1 MNVREFKL
9 VNEKGQEYS
18 LMDIENYCLM
28 TNPTGLGIR
37 YEREYEKLGNSFIEV
52 FSQIGQEPISGQANF
67 LKYDNFKKLID
78 FIAYS
83 EKLKV
88 SYKIPFETGTK
99 EYFKDVNLQLLGKS
113 EKGTNGIISETI
125 TFDCL
130 SLWYEETNVVY
141 KIQSEDDE
149 IRWNFR
155 WDSRFANYNARNLSY
170 INTGHVEAPIKLEI
184 DGNVL
189 NPSIELYVEGELYQK
204 ITINTLI
211 EQYEKLI
218 YNSKENEFEISRQKT
233 DGTIESLYEFDII
246 EFSEEVD
253 LVMRIPV
260 NKSCEIRIKAEND
273 ITDAR
278 ISIYTYYISV

>member
-28 TNPTGLGIR
+28 TNPTGLGIT

-67 LKYDNFKKLID
+67 QKYDNFKKLID

-83 EKLKV
+83 KKLKV

-125 TFDCL
+125 TFNCL

-233 DGTIESLYEFDII
+233 DGTIESLYEFGII

-253 LVMRIPV
+253 LVMRIPT
-260 NKSCEIRIKAEND
+260 NKSCEIRLKAEND
-273 ITDAR
+273 IIGAR